1 MISTKTKLNN
11 LHPQPLSSIQVTACI
26 SDDNVREMFKVLA
39 QHPRLT
45 HIDFH
50 YKNDSSVSENSSS
63 DLMIFDIPSLKNH
76 SNKLSISTPCILLI
90 SSVENGAHKKNSF
103 SEVSD
108 YLFIDELSPI
118 LILKSID
125 YTLKLHGVNQILH
138 RQIDDYNTFIE
149 SNIHP
154 VLIVDLNSEEILQVN
169 QAAVDLYGYSKD
181 EFATIS
187 IRDIRPKEDS
197 KILDKAIAMV
207 NADGASE
214 FQDIF
219 RHLSKDGKIIYVEVK
234 SVPISTIN
242 GQVRMVL
249 IEDVSDQ
256 IQSRDRI
263 IESERRFKALV
274 QNGSDIITLFSASGK
289 LLYISPSIER
299 VIGLKQEDVM
309 NTTIFD
315 FLHPDDVPLMQKT
328 QADLPHATH
337 QIEIG
342 PYRVKN
348 TDGDWRWLETS
359 FLNKLNDTAINGI
372 VASSRDVTTQIHDQQ
387 KLEASITRYK
397 NIINVTS
404 DIIYEFHLETQEMK
418 FASNRSDALFDYQ
431 NNQILKR
438 ADWELL
444 LHPDDKE
451 NVISYMNKIL
461 NHNEIKQGVI
471 EYRLRRKN
479 GKYAHFQDRFFVL
492 NKNDGHGQ
500 IQGALQDISL
510 RKTHESI
517 QEFENNML
525 TLYAKDNNEI
535 KVVLEKA
542 LQAIETLIDGA
553 MCSILKLTKGNC
565 ARHLSAPSIPP
576 DYSQAIDGV
585 TIGPKAGSCGTAM
598 YKGSTVIVEDI
609 ATNPLWEDY
618 KEIALKFDL
627 KSCWSVPIKHQNGK
641 VIGSFATYYNAIR
654 KPDNFELELIQRAAN
669 VLGIIMENW
678 QAREDLKQSNERYDI
693 VARATN
699 DIIWEYNLTTEEMTS
714 TEGLF
719 QKFGYNREQ
728 DHLHY
733 KWWLSKIHPA
743 DKENVTQTIL
753 KHLRNDNPQL
763 SHKYRFKT
771 TRGDYRY
778 ILERLYVIKND
789 IQMPI
794 RIIGAMEDITDKE
807 KYLREIERQNLLLKQ
822 ISWDQSHKVRAPLAR
837 IMGLLNVIEATNKNN
852 FENDELLRYLSDS
865 SKELDQIVRGVV
877 SKIELMKKQPV

>member
-1 MISTKTKLNN
+1 MIASKKY
-11 LHPQPLSSIQVTACI
+11 SSPSLLRLQSKSQVTVC
-26 SDDNVREMFKVLA
+26 VLDRNI
-39 QHPRLT
+39 QERLEKMWSHRMLT
-45 HIDFH
+45 HIDFKH
-50 YKNDSSVSENSSS
+50 IEPHQLWQNEHS
-63 DLMIFDIPSLKNH
+63 DLIIFDTTTLNIYEGGLGDLP
-76 SNKLSISTPCILLI
+76 PCILLT
-90 SSVENGAHKKNSF
+90 SSEDDPIYKKNPIQK
-103 SEVSD
+103 VSD
-108 YLFIDELSPI
+108 YLFIDDLSPA
-118 LILKSID
+118 LLSKSIE
-125 YTLKLHGVNQILH
+125 YTIKLNDVNQKLYNKIE
-138 RQIDDYNTFIE
+138 DYHQFIE
-149 SNIHP
+149 NNTLP
-154 VLIVDLNSEEILQVN
+154 VLIVDLTTQEILKAN

-181 EFATIS
+181 ELQHIS
-187 IRDIRPKEDS
+187 IRDIRPPEDIEIFEKTIS
-197 KILDKAIAMV
+197 GINDEAQTEYP
-207 NADGASE
+207 NT
-214 FQDIF
+214 F
-219 RHLSKDGKIIYVEVK
+219 RHLTKDGQIIYVELK
-234 SVPISTIN
+234 GMPISIKDRR
-242 GQVRMVL
+242 VRMVL

-256 IQSRDRI
+256 MQSRDRL

-274 QNGSDIITLFSASGK
+274 QNGSDIIALLSANAK

-299 VIGLKQEDVM
+299 VLGLKQEGVM
-309 NTTIFD
+309 DTSLFD

-328 QADLPHATH
+328 HADLPNATH
-337 QIEIG
+337 QIKVG

-348 TDGDWRWLETS
+348 TDGDWRWLETT
-359 FLNKLNDTAINGI
+359 FLNKLNDSAINGI
-372 VASSRDVTTQIHDQQ
+372 VASSRDITNQIQNQQ
-387 KLEASITRYK
+387 KLEASIIRYK
-397 NIINVTS
+397 NIVDVAS
-404 DIIYEFHLETQEMK
+404 DIIYEFHLETREMK
-418 FASNRSDALFDYQ
+418 FVSNHSDSLFDYQ
-431 NNQILKR
+431 NNQSLTR

-444 LHPDDKE
+444 LHPEDRN
-451 NVISYMNKIL
+451 NVIQYMSKVLAN
-461 NHNEIKQGVI
+461 NEINQGLI
-471 EYRLRRKN
+471 EYRLRKKN

-542 LQAIETLIDGA
+542 LLAIETLIDGA

-576 DYSQAIDGV
+576 AYSQVIDGV
-585 TIGPKAGSCGTAM
+585 SIGPKVGSCGTAM
-598 YKGSTVIVEDI
+598 YEGSIIIVEDI

-618 KEIALKFDL
+618 KEIALKFGL

-654 KPDNFELELIQRAAN
+654 KPDSFELELIQRAAN

-699 DIIWEYNLTTEEMTS
+699 DIIWEYNLATEEMTS

-719 QKFGYNREQ
+719 QKFGYNKEE

-789 IQMPI
+789 NQMPI

-807 KYLREIERQNLLLKQ
+807 KYLREIEKQNLLLKQ

-837 IMGLLNVIEATNKNN
+837 IMGLLNVMEATNKND
-852 FENDELLRYLSDS
+852 FENDEVLRYLSDS

-877 SKIELMKKQPV
+877 SKIELMKNQPA

>member
-1 MISTKTKLNN
+1 MISTKIKLDSSQ
-11 LHPQPLSSIQVTACI
+11 LKPLSSIKVTACI
-26 SDDNVREMFKVLA
+26 SDDNAREKFKALT
-39 QHPRLT
+39 QHPRLA

-50 YKNDSSVSENSSS
+50 YKNDSYIDENSSS
-63 DLMIFDIPSLKNH
+63 DLIIFDIPTLKNH

-90 SSVENGAHKKNSF
+90 PSVENGAHKKNSF
-103 SEVSD
+103 SETSD

-118 LILKSID
+118 LILKSIE
-125 YTLKLHGVNQILH
+125 YTLKLHGVNRILH
-138 RQIDDYNTFIE
+138 SQIEDYNTFIE

-169 QAAVDLYGYSKD
+169 QAAVNLYGYSKD
-181 EFATIS
+181 EFVTIS
-187 IRDIRPKEDS
+187 IRDIRPKEDN

-207 NADGASE
+207 NADETTE

-242 GQVRMVL
+242 GKVRMVI

-256 IQSRDRI
+256 LQSRDRL

-274 QNGSDIITLFSASGK
+274 QNGADIITLFSASGE

-299 VIGLKQEDVM
+299 VLGLKQEDVM
-309 NTTIFD
+309 DTTIFD
-315 FLHPDDVPLMQKT
+315 FLHPDDVPMMRKT
-328 QADLPHATH
+328 HAHLPNATH

-348 TDGDWRWLETS
+348 TDGEWRWLETS
-359 FLNKLNDTAINGI
+359 FLNKLNDSAINGI
-372 VASSRDVTTQIHDQQ
+372 VASSRDITTQIHNQQ
-387 KLEASITRYK
+387 KLESSIVRYK
-397 NIINVTS
+397 NIVDVTS
-404 DIIYEFHLETQEMK
+404 DIIYEFYLETQEMK
-418 FASNRSDALFDYQ
+418 FMSKGSNSIFDYPDGK
-431 NNQILKR
+431 ILKR
-438 ADWELL
+438 SDWELL

-451 NVISYMNKIL
+451 DVLQYINNL
-461 NHNEIKQGVI
+461 FTHDNLEQGQI
-471 EYRLRRKN
+471 EYRLRNKH
-479 GKYAHFQDRFFVL
+479 GKYCHFQDRFLIF
-492 NKNDGHGQ
+492 NRDEGHGQ
-500 IQGALQDISL
+500 LQGALQDISF
-510 RKTHESI
+510 RKMHETI
-517 QEFENNML
+517 QTFENNML

-535 KVVLEKA
+535 KVVLEEA
-542 LQAIETLIDGA
+542 LLTIETLIDGA
-553 MCSILKLTKGNC
+553 MCSILRLAKSNY

-576 DYSQAIDGV
+576 AYSHAIDGLA
-585 TIGPKAGSCGTAM
+585 IGPKVGSCGTAM
-598 YKGSTVIVEDI
+598 YEGKTIIVEDI
-609 ATNPLWEDY
+609 STNPLWEDH
-618 KEIALKFDL
+618 KELALNFDL

-641 VIGSFATYYNAIR
+641 VMGSFATYYKEIR

-678 QAREDLKQSNERYDI
+678 QAREDLRQSNERYDI

-699 DIIWEYNLTTEEMTS
+699 DIIWEFNLESEKMTS

-719 QKFGYNREQ
+719 QKFGYNREEN
-728 DHLHY
+728 HLNY

-743 DKENVTQTIL
+743 DKENVTQTIV
-753 KHLRNDNPQL
+753 KHLRNDKPQL
-763 SHKYRFKT
+763 SHNYRFKT
-771 TRGDYRY
+771 NDGSYRY
-778 ILERLYVIKND
+778 ILERVYVIKND
-789 IQMPI
+789 NQMPI

-837 IMGLLNVIEATNKNN
+837 IMGLLNVLEATNKNN

>member
-1 MISTKTKLNN
+1 MIASKKY
-11 LHPQPLSSIQVTACI
+11 SSPSLLRLQSKSQVTVC
-26 SDDNVREMFKVLA
+26 VLDRNI
-39 QHPRLT
+39 QERLEKMWSHRMLT
-45 HIDFH
+45 HIDFKH
-50 YKNDSSVSENSSS
+50 IEPHQLWQNEHS
-63 DLMIFDIPSLKNH
+63 DLIIFDTTTLNIYEGSLGD
-76 SNKLSISTPCILLI
+76 LPPCILLT
-90 SSVENGAHKKNSF
+90 SSEDDPIYRKNPTQK
-103 SEVSD
+103 VSD
-108 YLFIDELSPI
+108 YLFIDDLSPA
-118 LILKSID
+118 LLSKSIE
-125 YTLKLHGVNQILH
+125 YTIKLNEVNKTLH
-138 RQIDDYNTFIE
+138 NQVADYNLFIE
-149 SNIHP
+149 SNIQP
-154 VLIVDLNSEEILQVN
+154 VLIVDLSTEEILQVN
-169 QAAVDLYGYSKD
+169 QAAVELYGYSKN
-181 EFATIS
+181 EFLDIS
-187 IRDIRPKEDS
+187 IRDIRPTEDN
-197 KILDKAIAMV
+197 KILDKAIDMV
-207 NADGASE
+207 NDEVATAY
-214 FQDIF
+214 QDIF
-219 RHLSKDGKIIYVEVK
+219 RHLSKDGKILYVEVK
-234 SVPISTIN
+234 SIPVSTIN
-242 GQVRMVL
+242 GKVRMVI

-256 IQSRDRI
+256 LQSRDRL

-274 QNGSDIITLFSASGK
+274 QNGADIITLFSASGE

-299 VIGLKQEDVM
+299 VLGLKQEAVM
-309 NTTIFD
+309 GTTIFD

-328 QADLPHATH
+328 HADLPHATH
-337 QIEIG
+337 QIKVG

-348 TDGDWRWLETS
+348 TDGGWRWLETT
-359 FLNKLNDTAINGI
+359 FLNKLNDSAINGI

-418 FASNRSDALFDYQ
+418 FVSNRSDALFDYQ

-451 NVISYMNKIL
+451 NIISYMNKIL
-461 NHNEIKQGVI
+461 NHNEIKQGAI

-542 LQAIETLIDGA
+542 LLTIETLIDGA
-553 MCSILKLTKGNC
+553 MCSILKLTSGNC

-576 DYSQAIDGV
+576 AYSQVIDGE
-585 TIGPKAGSCGTAM
+585 TIGPKVGSCGTAM

-618 KEIALKFDL
+618 KEIALKFGL

-654 KPDNFELELIQRAAN
+654 KPDSFELELIQRAAN

-719 QKFGYNREQ
+719 QKFGYNREE

-771 TRGDYRY
+771 TRGDYRH

-789 IQMPI
+789 NQMPI

-807 KYLREIERQNLLLKQ
+807 KYLREIEKQNLLLKQ

-837 IMGLLNVIEATNKNN
+837 IMGLLNVMEATNKND